1 MLANFPIAQILNEL
15 DQQIVN
21 LADNDSV
28 EISIDQDL
36 LLPLVDDDSVEI
48 SDDEHLS
55 YQEDINQDDN
65 YERYDKEPPKS
76 VKQD

>member
-15 DQQIVN
+15 DQQIDNQQIN
-21 LADNDSV
+21 LVGNDS
-28 EISIDQDL
+28 I
-36 LLPLVDDDSVEI
+36 EI

-65 YERYDKEPPKS
+65 YERYDREPPKS